1 MAATRTQV
9 YFTAEQRARLD
20 ERAALEKRTLA
31 EIVREA
37 VDRYLEDHMTDEE
50 RERILDETFGALKGK
65 GLRFR
70 IPSRDEWDRDF
81 G

>member
-9 YFTAEQRARLD
+9 YFTAEQRAALD
-20 ERAALEKRTLA
+20 ERAAIEKRTLA

-37 VDRYLEDHMTDEE
+37 VDRYLEDRMTDEE
-50 RERILDETFGALKGK
+50 RERILDETFGALKGTN
-65 GLRFR
+65 FTV
-70 IPSRDEWDRDF
+70 PSRDEWDRDF